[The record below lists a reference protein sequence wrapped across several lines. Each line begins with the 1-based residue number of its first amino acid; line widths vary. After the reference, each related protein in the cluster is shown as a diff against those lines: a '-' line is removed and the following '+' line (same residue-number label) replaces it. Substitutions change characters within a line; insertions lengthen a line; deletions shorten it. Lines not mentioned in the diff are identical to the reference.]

1 MFYSQDFC
9 VFVKFTDFKI
19 CGVIIDIATQWK
31 LNLFLLNLESST
43 IKMKFGQILVCS
55 MKSMSSIFLAQC
67 WTLGT
72 SSKPFYD
79 FIKMTV

>member
-31 LNLFLLNLESST
+31 LNLFLLNPEYYQNEIWSN
-43 IKMKFGQILVCS
+43 
-55 MKSMSSIFLAQC
+55 
-67 WTLGT
+67 T
-72 SSKPFYD
+72 SLFYEKH
-79 FIKMTV
+79 F